1 VKLRRNPIE
10 RLGLDNNFH
19 MENQMKI
26 INKKFNV
33 PTWELIVHDNYKEF
47 LTAQNKTS
55 KSRLDEVNKAITKE
69 RKRLKQIIADYEESI
84 NDLVACRKEFKKE
97 IEQVATEYS
106 FRRKIN
112 ALLKKHSYLYVC
124 WNGDEDVY
132 TTWVYSDDFRDEYEP
147 TGYSEDDPYYDEHFC
162 DEYEEAYERCLVY
175 IKHHESI

>member
-1 VKLRRNPIE
+1 
-10 RLGLDNNFH
+10 
-19 MENQMKI
+19 MKI

-33 PTWELIVHDNYKEF
+33 PTWELIVHDNYKQY

-112 ALLKKHSYLYVC
+112 ALLKKHSYLDVL
-124 WNGDEDVY
+124 WDGDDDVY
-132 TTWVYSDDFRDEYEP
+132 TTWVYSEDFYDPDEP
-147 TGYSEDDPYYDEHFC
+147 TGYSEDDPYYDNHFC
-162 DEYEEAYERCLVY
+162 DEYEEAHERCLEY

>member
-1 VKLRRNPIE
+1 
-10 RLGLDNNFH
+10 

-33 PTWELIVHDNYKEF
+33 PTWELIVHDNYKQY

-84 NDLVACRKEFKKE
+84 NDLVACRKQFKKE
-97 IEQVATEYS
+97 IEQVETEYS

-112 ALLKKHSYLYVC
+112 ALLKKHSYLTVF
-124 WNGDEDVY
+124 WDGDDDVY
-132 TTWVYSDDFRDEYEP
+132 TTWVYSDDFGDN
-147 TGYSEDDPYYDEHFC
+147 DDINDPYFDNHFC
-162 DEYEEAYERCLVY
+162 DEYEEAYKRCLVY